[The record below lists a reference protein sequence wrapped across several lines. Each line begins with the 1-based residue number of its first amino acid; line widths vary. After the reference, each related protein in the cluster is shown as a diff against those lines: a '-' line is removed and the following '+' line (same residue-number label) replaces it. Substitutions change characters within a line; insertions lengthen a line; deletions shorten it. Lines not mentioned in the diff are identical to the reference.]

1 MKNFADLSVSND
13 LSTVDIGVGLTW
25 LEVYKALDSYGLT
38 VTGGRVP
45 SVGVAG
51 LLLGGGL
58 SFQNS
63 QHGLSCNGVVEYE
76 VNKTLVPSRL
86 AGFLGGMLT
95 REKKVVLADSTIVKA
110 SALENTDLFWALKGG
125 GPNFGKAMSDR
136 LLLSCS
142 FIVQC

>member
-1 MKNFADLSVSND
+1 MKNFADLTVSDD
-13 LSTVDIGVGLTW
+13 LSTVGIGVGLTW
-25 LEVYKALDSYGLT
+25 LEVYEALDPYGLT

-76 VNKTLVPSRL
+76 VSNSPVPSRL
-86 AGFLGGMLT
+86 AGFLRGMLT
-95 REKKVVLADSTIVKA
+95 HEKKVVLADSTIVKA
-110 SALENTDLFWALKGG
+110 NALENTDLFWALKGG
-125 GPNFGKAMSDR
+125 GPNFGKAMNDR
-136 LLLSCS
+136 LLLSCF